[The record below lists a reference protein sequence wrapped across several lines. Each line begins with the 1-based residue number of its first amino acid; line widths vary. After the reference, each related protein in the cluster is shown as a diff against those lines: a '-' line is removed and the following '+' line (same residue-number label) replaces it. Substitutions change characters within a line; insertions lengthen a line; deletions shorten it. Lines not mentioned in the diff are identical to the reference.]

1 MSLQKV
7 AQAQPIF
14 DKINTQL
21 LPWKKRSR
29 RFCAASAFKK
39 NCPKKRTTQK
49 GENSSKICLK
59 SVSDFVYGKPPRV
72 ATRET
77 DYVTRYAKA
86 FR

>member
-39 NCPKKRTTQK
+39 KLPKEKNHPK
-49 GENSSKICLK
+49 GRK
-59 SVSDFVYGKPPRV
+59 FVQNLFEKCQ
-72 ATRET
+72 
-77 DYVTRYAKA
+77 
-86 FR
+86 